1 MLLCSLALVNA
12 LLVLAPLVPASAQTQ
27 IVTATPGYINL
38 GMTTSIAVTAPAA
51 GTYTA
56 VVIKPDGSSS
66 SLPYTFTAGGK
77 TQASVFGNATSGF
90 GTLVNQ
96 VGTYNVFVEQ
106 GSAVMGTTSF
116 YATNKIVITMDMVT
130 GGTCYFINSDAR
142 GYKFIPRFYASYAS
156 TGALLNNLTP
166 GVKITFTQPDG
177 KTVSTA
183 SWDTG
188 ALLFRGLVQPAWNYT
203 YIGPWNPTVTAQ
215 DAFGNAGTYTYA
227 GIPFIM
233 TAATLSTSIQM
244 IDVKTSA
251 LVASIYPGESVT
263 ISATVTYPTNAEPT
277 SGFVT
282 GLDSVVRGG
291 VANAVV
297 GYGAYNATTGTFKGG
312 DLATVKL
319 TNTNGANGTW
329 TGQFVV
335 PASLPTL
342 PAGSSFAVSVTSS
355 DKANPSNTGLQVM
368 DLGLTTAPQAGAAST
383 STVTSVSTATQVVSQ
398 VSTTTQTVSQV
409 TQSIPTI
416 AYAGMAILL
425 IIGLAIGLTVRMPK

>member
-1 MLLCSLALVNA
+1 M
-12 LLVLAPLVPASAQTQ
+12 
-27 IVTATPGYINL
+27 I
-38 GMTTSIAVTAPAA
+38 
-51 GTYTA
+51 
-56 VVIKPDGSSS
+56 
-66 SLPYTFTAGGK
+66 
-77 TQASVFGNATSGF
+77 
-90 GTLVNQ
+90 
-96 VGTYNVFVEQ
+96 
-106 GSAVMGTTSF
+106 
-116 YATNKIVITMDMVT
+116 
-130 GGTCYFINSDAR
+130 
-142 GYKFIPRFYASYAS
+142 
-156 TGALLNNLTP
+156 
-166 GVKITFTQPDG
+166 
-177 KTVSTA
+177 
-183 SWDTG
+183 
-188 ALLFRGLVQPAWNYT
+188 
-203 YIGPWNPTVTAQ
+203 
-215 DAFGNAGTYTYA
+215 
-227 GIPFIM
+227 

-251 LVASIYPGESVT
+251 PVASIYPGESIT

-291 VANAVV
+291 VASAVV

-342 PAGSSFAVSVTSS
+342 PAGSSFAVSVISS

-383 STVTSVSTATQVVSQ
+383 STVTSISTATSTATQVVSQ